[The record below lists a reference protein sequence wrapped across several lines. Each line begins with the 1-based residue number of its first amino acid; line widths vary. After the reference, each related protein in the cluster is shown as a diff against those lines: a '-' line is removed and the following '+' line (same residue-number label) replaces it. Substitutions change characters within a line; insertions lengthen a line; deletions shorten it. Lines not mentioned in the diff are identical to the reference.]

1 MTPSLTAPAVFLDTS
16 YFIALFNRRDKFH
29 ARAVD
34 AARRFAR
41 GNTPMMTT
49 DAVLI
54 EIGNALSLLPARAL
68 AAQIIATVREAAAI
82 EVAHVDAALFE
93 RGLALYRQRMDKEW
107 GLTDCISFVLMQQR
121 GVTQVLTADHHFEQA
136 GFQIVL

>member
-1 MTPSLTAPAVFLDTS
+1 
-16 YFIALFNRRDKFH
+16 
-29 ARAVD
+29 
-34 AARRFAR
+34 
-41 GNTPMMTT
+41 MMTT

>member
-1 MTPSLTAPAVFLDTS
+1 MTPRSAAPVVFLDTS

-29 ARAVD
+29 ARAVE
-34 AARRFAR
+34 AARRLA
-41 GNTPMMTT
+41 GDNTPMLTT

-54 EIGNALSLLPARAL
+54 EIGNALSSLPARAL

-93 RGLALYRQRMDKEW
+93 RGLEFYRRRMDKEW
-107 GLTDCISFVLMQQR
+107 GLTDCISFVLMHQR
-121 GVTQVLTADHHFEQA
+121 GVTQALTADRHFEQA